1 MTPIKLSS
9 DLQKQ
14 EVITHL
20 LSLDRED
27 LRLRFGYTPTESII
41 TQYVTNSWDKADDR
55 WYGIYHPEYD
65 GVIATLHAAQM
76 DKETAELG
84 FTVSKHFRGHGF
96 GDALFSR
103 GAVWAKA
110 RGIKKLFMHCLSEN
124 KAVQRIA
131 KKNGMHVVTMLGG
144 EAEAD
149 LALPYDPTAIVSQ
162 ALIDNI
168 AVYDMLFVNQLK
180 IFNKII
186 LRKTS

>member
-9 DLQKQ
+9 DLQRQ
-14 EVITHL
+14 EVIKHL
-20 LSLDRED
+20 LSLDKED
-27 LRLRFGYTPTESII
+27 LRLRFGYTPTDSII
-41 TQYVTNSWDKADDR
+41 EQYVTNSWDKVDHR

-65 GVIATLHAAQM
+65 GVVATLHAAQM
-76 DKETAELG
+76 DSETAELG
-84 FTVSKHFRGHGF
+84 FTVCKELRRHGL
-96 GDALFSR
+96 GDALFNR

-124 KAVQRIA
+124 RAVQHIA
-131 KKNGMHVVTMLGG
+131 KKNGMHVVTMFGG

-149 LALPYDPTAIVSQ
+149 LALPYDPAAIVSQ
-162 ALIDNI
+162 ALIDHI

-180 IFNKII
+180 LFNKII